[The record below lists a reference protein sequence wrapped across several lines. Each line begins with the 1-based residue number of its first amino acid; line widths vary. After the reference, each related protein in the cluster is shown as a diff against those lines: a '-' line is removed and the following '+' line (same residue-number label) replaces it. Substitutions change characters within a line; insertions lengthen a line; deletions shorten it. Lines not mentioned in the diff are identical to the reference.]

1 MDIDKKAL
9 GQRIK
14 DIRVKR
20 KENMQQFADMI
31 KNETDNA
38 STPGKSNVSRWERG
52 ENIPNDITLEAIAK
66 LGGKTVD
73 ELLYGDKNEI
83 IKRHIIEMGINNEHD
98 LLDVF
103 IVYLNKNNK
112 AYSDFYTNKSYTY
125 GDYKPAKSAEHEDM
139 KRKVAR
145 ELFGTFI
152 ENTGVETIK
161 YKTQHSYF
169 FNEDTNSL
177 KREIAFMMHKYF
189 DLIIFEDDETF
200 EGTVMNTVNA
210 LKYDFPFVEIEQSNL
225 EDYIKFQTDQNE
237 TINEAHSENFFKTL
251 IELFFYKEAY
261 NIVSPFRQELVN
273 LLNDYDKA
281 MDKYL
286 NKDNK

>member
-1 MDIDKKAL
+1 MKNHKKEV

-14 DIRVKR
+14 NIRLENGDTLEEFGKR
-20 KENMQQFADMI
+20 FNTSKVTVFNWEKGRNLP
-31 KNETDNA
+31 N
-38 STPGKSNVSRWERG
+38 KSNLKEIADLG
-52 ENIPNDITLEAIAK
+52 NISIE
-66 LGGKTVD
+66 
-73 ELLYGDKNEI
+73 ELLHGNENEI
-83 IKRHIIEMGINNEHD
+83 LKRNIIEMGKNNEYD
-98 LLDVF
+98 LLDIF

-112 AYSDFYTNKSYTY
+112 FFSDFYTNKSYSY
-125 GDYKPAKSAEHEDM
+125 GSFKPVNSSEHEEM
-139 KRKVAR
+139 KKTIAI
-145 ELFGTFI
+145 ELFQSFI
-152 ENTGVETIK
+152 ENEGVQTIK
-161 YKTQHSYF
+161 DKTQQSF
-169 FNEDTNSL
+169 FFFEDAKSL

-273 LLNDYDKA
+273 LLSDYDKA
-281 MDKYL
+281 IDKYL